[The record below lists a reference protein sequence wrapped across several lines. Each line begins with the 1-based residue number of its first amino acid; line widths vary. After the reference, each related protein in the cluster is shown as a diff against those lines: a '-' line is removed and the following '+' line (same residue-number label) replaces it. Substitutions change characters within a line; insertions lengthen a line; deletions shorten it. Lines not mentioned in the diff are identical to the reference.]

1 MTRKPAPPRPAPPR
15 PAPPRQP
22 DPSAAWL
29 QDGLAHHRAGRLAE
43 AEALYRRILSVHP
56 DHPDTLNLL
65 GLAAYQSDR
74 ADAALKLFD
83 RALAKAPRSA
93 EYHNN
98 RGLALDRLERAAEAE
113 TSYRRA
119 LALKPGHPDATVNL
133 ANLLRAQGR
142 PAEAESL
149 LRMLL
154 ARSPD
159 FASARNALAL
169 ALKDQDRLAEA
180 LAEVDRALALRR
192 SFAEALS
199 NRGLVLDALDRAD
212 EAAEAYRAAI
222 ALQPLRAEPHV
233 RLGQILLVKKS
244 DLDGAVAAFRQA
256 IACDPRSAAGH
267 HGLGTAL
274 LLKLEF
280 TEALRH
286 FRTALE
292 IEPENVDALHNLGH
306 ALLQTGDTAAAS
318 ATLRHAVGVR
328 QEKRHACFSEYL
340 MSLNYDDRLSAAE
353 IAAEHVR
360 IGRLFA
366 AETQVARKATPLGGR
381 RLRVGYVSPDFRL
394 HSCAFF
400 MEPLLAAHDR
410 SAVEVFCYA
419 SVKQPDD
426 VTERLKSL
434 SEHWRDIRDVS
445 DEDAARQVAEDGI
458 DILVDLAGHTA
469 DTRLGV
475 FALAAAPVQASW
487 LGYPNMTGLPAIP
500 YRLTDGWA
508 DPPGEADRLH
518 AGRLIRLAGGFLC
531 YAPLAAAP
539 AVGPLPLERNGRLTF
554 GSFNNAS
561 KIGGRTIACWAA
573 ILDRI
578 DGSRLLLKSRQFQDA
593 GTRTRFAGL
602 FAEHGVGAD
611 RLAMLPQLPDMGAA
625 LAAYGDIDIALDPFP
640 YNGTT
645 TTCEALWM
653 GVPVVTLV
661 GDRHAA
667 RVGYSLLQSVGVP
680 ELAAGGEETYVELA
694 AGLAADRARL
704 AAYRQSLRQRVAA
717 SPLCDPLRFARAM
730 EAAFREMW
738 TDACGGGDV
747 AATA

>member
-1 MTRKPAPPRPAPPR
+1 MTRKPAPPRPASAR
-15 PAPPRQP
+15 PVPPRQP

-29 QDGLAHHRAGRLAE
+29 QEGLAHHRAGRLAE
-43 AEALYRRILSVHP
+43 AEALYRRILTLHP

-74 ADAALKLFD
+74 AEAALKLFD
-83 RALAKAPRSA
+83 RALTKAPRSA

-98 RGLALDRLERAAEAE
+98 RGLALDKLERAAEAE

-119 LALKPGHPDATVNL
+119 LALKPDHPDTTVNL

-149 LRMLL
+149 LRKLL
-154 ARSPD
+154 ARSPA

-169 ALKDQDRLAEA
+169 VLKDQDRLAEA
-180 LAEVDRALALRR
+180 LEQADRALTLRR
-192 SFAEALS
+192 NFAEALL
-199 NRGLVLDALDRAD
+199 NRGLILDALDRTD

-222 ALQPLRAEPHV
+222 ALQPRRSVPHV
-233 RLGQILLVKKS
+233 RLGQILLKRK
-244 DLDGAVAAFRQA
+244 DLDRAAAAFRQA
-256 IACDPRSAAGH
+256 LACDPQSAAGH
-267 HGLGTAL
+267 YGLGNAL
-274 LLKLEF
+274 MLKIELS
-280 TEALRH
+280 EAIRQ
-286 FRTALE
+286 FRKVLE
-292 IEPENVDALHNLGH
+292 IDPEHIDALHNLGH
-306 ALLQTGDTAAAS
+306 ALLQTGDTEAAI
-318 ATLRHAVGVR
+318 ATLRRAADIRV
-328 QEKRHACFSEYL
+328 EKRHASFSEYL
-340 MSLNYDDRLSAAE
+340 LALNYDDRLTAAE
-353 IAAEHVR
+353 VAGEHAR
-360 IGRLFA
+360 IGRIYA
-366 AETQVARKATPLGGR
+366 QETSPRRSATPLLGR

-410 SAVEVFCYA
+410 NAVEVFCYA
-419 SVKQPDD
+419 AVKHPDD
-426 VTERLKSL
+426 VTERLKAVA
-434 SEHWRDIRDVS
+434 EHWRDIKDLS
-445 DEDAARQVAEDGI
+445 DEDAARRVVDDGV
-458 DILVDLAGHTA
+458 DILIDLAGHTGG
-469 DTRLGV
+469 TRLGV
-475 FALAAAPVQASW
+475 FGLRPAPVQASW

-508 DPPGEADRLH
+508 DPPGAADRLH

-531 YAPLAAAP
+531 YAPPSSAP
-539 AVGPLPLERNGRLTF
+539 AVGPVPLERNGRLTF

-573 ILDRI
+573 ILNRV

-602 FAEHGVGAD
+602 FAEHGVEAD
-611 RLAMLPQLPDMGAA
+611 RLAMLPHLPDVDTA
-625 LAAYGDIDIALDPFP
+625 LGAYGDIDIALDPFP

-667 RVGYSLLQSVGVP
+667 RVGYSLLQAVGVS
-680 ELAAGGEETYVELA
+680 ELAADSEEGYVA
-694 AGLAADRARL
+694 LAADLAANRERL
-704 AAYRQSLRQRVAA
+704 AAYRQSLRERVAA
-717 SPLCDPLRFARAM
+717 SPLCDRARFARDM

-738 TDACGGGDV
+738 ADACSGHAA